1 MDTMDTRAVAAA
13 ARTAIRTAT
22 RTAGDPLH
30 GLTVSVRTRYAS
42 QMSAVDVVVTDGVT
56 DEDLHLPRD
65 ERTSGTFWTER
76 ARAIADRLH
85 ELAAP
90 IATWKAGN
98 DRMRFGSISF
108 DGGLA
113 PDPRHPHELPGAAS
127 TAAAGAAVDGVDLV
141 AIRTR
146 AAAMVQVAT
155 TAACVNRYM
164 LIEGGAEIGD
174 QVDCDACPE
183 RHTVLDLVEIGIAE
197 TVTVSS

>member
-1 MDTMDTRAVAAA
+1 MDAKAVAAA
-13 ARTAIRTAT
+13 ARTAIRKAT

-42 QMSAVDVVVTDGVT
+42 QMSAVDVIVTGGVT
-56 DEDLHLPRD
+56 DEDLHLPLD
-65 ERTSGTFWTER
+65 ERAPGRFWTER

-98 DRMRFGSISF
+98 HRMRFGSISF

-113 PDPRHPHELPGAAS
+113 PGPRDPYGLPAD
-127 TAAAGAAVDGVDLV
+127 TAAAGPGALTV
-141 AIRTR
+141 R
-146 AAAMVQVAT
+146 ARPAAMVQVTT

-174 QVDCDACPE
+174 QVDCDACPG

-197 TVTVSS
+197 TVTVQS

>member
-1 MDTMDTRAVAAA
+1 MDATAVADA
-13 ARTAIRTAT
+13 ARTAICKAIKTG
-22 RTAGDPLH
+22 GDPLH
-30 GLTVSVRTRYAS
+30 GLIVSVRTRYAS
-42 QMSAVDVVVTDGVT
+42 QMSAVDVVVTGGVT
-56 DEDLHLPRD
+56 DEDLHRPRD
-65 ERTSGTFWTER
+65 ERAPGMFWTER

-113 PDPRHPHELPGAAS
+113 PAPRQPWELS
-127 TAAAGAAVDGVDLV
+127 SVDGIG
-141 AIRTR
+141 AITVRTR
-146 AAAMVQVAT
+146 PAAMVQVVT

-197 TVTVSS
+197 TVTVQP

>member
-1 MDTMDTRAVAAA
+1 MDAKAVAAA
-13 ARTAIRTAT
+13 TRTAIRTAT

-42 QMSAVDVVVTDGVT
+42 QMSAVDVVVTGGVT
-56 DEDLHLPRD
+56 DEDLHRPRD
-65 ERTSGTFWTER
+65 ERAPGKVWTER

-113 PDPRHPHELPGAAS
+113 PDPRQPHELPAH
-127 TAAAGAAVDGVDLV
+127 TAAADTDAGVPAAGVGTV
-141 AIRTR
+141 TVR
-146 AAAMVQVAT
+146 ARPAAMVQVTT
-155 TAACVNRYM
+155 TAVCVNRYM

-174 QVDCDACPE
+174 QVDCDACPG

-197 TVTVSS
+197 TVTVQS